1 MDQNNIDDIYRDRVI
16 LDHCRNPRNTSLI
29 DHFDLTGDA
38 INPFCGDEVHF
49 KIGLKGENLI
59 KRIQFS
65 GDGCA
70 INMASGSLLSEAVAG
85 LTIQEAALLSIRFVE
100 SMRKPTGENVGG
112 EFLGELSALIS
123 VRNFPVR
130 VKCALLA
137 WSALEDALSER
148 K

>member
-49 KIGLKGENLI
+49 QIGLKGENLI
-59 KRIQFS
+59 ERIQFS

-70 INMASGSLLSEAVAG
+70 INMASGALLSEAVTG

-112 EFLGELSALIS
+112 EFLGELLALIS
-123 VRNFPVR
+123 VKNFPVR